1 VEANQSLLNQQQLLR
16 TKYDDAIKVKADVQQ
31 RQDDLM
37 VEILHLHNAVLN
49 LCPNKQLPIV
59 ENIGKL
65 PPTPAAAVKMMI
77 PSQPPTLSSTP
88 PPQMITSRTMSV
100 PTAAALKMGVG
111 FPLNN
116 LRKDDTGRILST
128 QRISNDALM
137 NECGTCKKC
146 TDQHLLAKCDTCHR
160 FYHLGCLNP
169 PLTRHPKRSKLYAWQ
184 CSECDKSDD
193 SGHENNII
201 PKGPR
206 RSRIRYSK
214 DGPII
219 PDPLRD
225 SFGSEKSMSLSRKSD
240 ESHHQKA
247 VNGSSVEAK
256 IPDLHEA
263 AKIAALPVNETLFC
277 EIVPTTTSTP
287 IVSKDELP
295 QLTVKKRGRK
305 PRPKT
310 SFQASKSTIDLTTSL
325 DQPLVDPA
333 PPKEKVKKERKEK
346 KLLTVAKTTPLS
358 DLSMSLDPPPKVVK
372 KGRPK
377 KEKPS
382 IPQASIESVQEKQE
396 IPSLPE
402 EVEVKPEVTVINVTR
417 KVELP
422 LEQFRTSVPHLA
434 SIADQQPKEAE
445 VSTHPLL
452 AIASVESLAP
462 VNHISDLQNGSVLN
476 GDGATSSCSGHK
488 NKKKKKRRHSNSP
501 SSGDRASSTKKKK
514 RKHKQKDLEFNDAQA
529 IEMFKTERSP
539 EQPPIKMKFSSIN
552 SSGKG
557 QKWKLAS
564 ADGSPCDDL
573 KPATFN
579 DVYKLHQVSWTV
591 FDGTK
596 CALFQFLTEVFHF
609 D

>member
-1 VEANQSLLNQQQLLR
+1 MEANKSLLNQQQLLR

-37 VEILHLHNAVLN
+37 AEILQLHNSVLN
-49 LCPNKQLPIV
+49 LCPNKLLPNV
-59 ENIGKL
+59 GDIGKQSPL
-65 PPTPAAAVKMMI
+65 TPAAVKMMV
-77 PSQPPTLSSTP
+77 PSQTPTLSSTP

-111 FPLNN
+111 FPLNS

-128 QRISNDALM
+128 QRVSNDALM

-206 RSRIRYSK
+206 RSRVRYSK

-225 SFGSEKSMSLSRKSD
+225 SFGSERSMTLSRKSS
-240 ESHHQKA
+240 ESHHKT
-247 VNGSSVEAK
+247 VNGSSQ
-256 IPDLHEA
+256 IPEFIETA
-263 AKIAALPVNETLFC
+263 PAVVLPVNETLPS
-277 EIVPTTTSTP
+277 EIVPTQTSTP
-287 IVSKDELP
+287 IELP
-295 QLTVKKRGRK
+295 PLVVKKRGRK
-305 PRPKT
+305 PRPKPSLAT
-310 SFQASKSTIDLTTSL
+310 SKTSIDSSSNSL
-325 DQPLVDPA
+325 VSSPTPA
-333 PPKEKVKKERKEK
+333 PPKEKVKKVRKEK
-346 KLLTVAKTTPLS
+346 QMITTSKTTPLS
-358 DLSMSLDPPPKVVK
+358 DLSMSLTPPKVVK

-377 KEKPS
+377 KEKVS
-382 IPQASIESVQEKQE
+382 ILQVAESVQE
-396 IPSLPE
+396 IPD
-402 EVEVKPEVTVINVTR
+402 VKPEVTVINVSR

-422 LEQFRTSVPHLA
+422 LEQFRTSVPHLP
-434 SIADQQPKEAE
+434 DELPKLPEEIE
-445 VSTHPLL
+445 VPTLPVIPMSST
-452 AIASVESLAP
+452 ESQA
-462 VNHISDLQNGSVLN
+462 NHICDLQNGSILN

-514 RKHKQKDLEFNDAQA
+514 RKHKQKDLEFNEAQA
-529 IEMFKTERSP
+529 MEVFKTERSP

-564 ADGSPCDDL
+564 ADDL
-573 KPATFN
+573 PSEDFKPTTFN
-579 DVYKLHQVSWTV
+579 DVYKFSQVRI
-591 FDGTK
+591 F
-596 CALFQFLTEVFHF
+596 FNIN
-609 D
+609 